1 MGNYEQLK
9 AAVSNVIKTNG
20 TQAISGQVLQNTL
33 LTMINSL
40 GSNYQFVGIA
50 ATNTNPGTPDQNVF
64 YIAGEGTYTNFAN
77 ISVNRGELA
86 VLKWNGAWSK
96 QTVKVGLPPNELNIS
111 TLYPTNGE
119 GGTNKYTLAG
129 AIAQVPDEYR
139 VIGLKVTFINES
151 NENESW
157 EYLKGNWGIG
167 NFSEVGART
176 ILGIQN
182 KLNVIYP
189 NEINSFNKLD
199 KNQMVLDKS
208 INSTTGQEY
217 VLSGK
222 FASPFYAVKGFEYL
236 YSQIYAAGRIYG
248 YDANFNFIEILTADI
263 ALNKY
268 TVPSNVYYIRLS
280 GNTTSMDSNSFF
292 LYLKE
297 YSKFVE
303 YGITEDKLYTDEQI
317 KSVVAQL
324 DDFESLTTIR
334 ETSNQFVNKI
344 NPVTDFIEGFYI
356 DPRSGDLKPLVNGAY
371 SVLID
376 LKGTTKFYSSAYAY
390 GSIYGYDENF
400 NFLGNISNSNGTYLV
415 EEDIRYARISLS
427 NKNNKNR
434 IFIYTREEDLSIK
447 TNIYNAKYYDYG
459 ITYTDISNR
468 KELDVIPTKLDK
480 FHSMYINSINIFSQE
495 LIQEQGAFINTSD
508 GVTITKSGATARLS
522 YSFFIPVVGG
532 QKISSNIP
540 SYGAILMYDKSKSF
554 IGTIPSSAWK
564 SDARTKD
571 YVSNTILNSNAAYI
585 RFNLSIAQYEIA
597 CLAIGLDD
605 IHKIYGFGDVF
616 DIRFKRRG
624 KKLVTIGDSITY
636 QRTWQDRL
644 CELTGMWH
652 NPKEIRGADESVKTE
667 GYGYILL
674 TSDLADTD
682 TYYEDVADI
691 TKTEETVVDGF
702 GYAHP
707 IWTDASGNKYRQP
720 FRTAEG
726 GETVMPVK
734 ETSIYSRASDSKY
747 YKGDVII
754 VFGGANDKVT
764 YVTNYPTRGGFGAIQ
779 GITNLKTDAEDNTGS
794 TFEIYTDNEKLQS
807 IGDYSEVGET
817 TGVQK
822 YNYTFRACFRG
833 LLKKVVDANPNAEI
847 IVVGPYATMIKDNDY
862 INRGYDYL
870 TVEQNKVIAECARE
884 FSCQYIDLFPL
895 FGRYNATKYLKNEY
909 VFIHPTT
916 VGGTKIAEYIAALI

>member
-20 TQAISGQVLQNTL
+20 TQSITGKVLQNTL

-77 ISVNRGELA
+77 ISVNMGELA

-129 AIAQVPDEYR
+129 AIAQVPNKYR

-157 EYLKGNWGIG
+157 EYLKGNWDIG

-217 VLSGK
+217 VFSGK

-236 YSQIYAAGRIYG
+236 YSQIYATGSIYG
-248 YDANFNFIEILTADI
+248 YDANFNFIEILTADF

-280 GNTTSMDSNSFF
+280 GNTTSMDGNSFF

-317 KSVVAQL
+317 NGVVAQL

-334 ETSNQFVNKI
+334 DTSNQFVNKI
-344 NPVTDFIEGFYI
+344 NSVTDFIDGFYI
-356 DPRSGDLKPLVNGAY
+356 NASGVLKPLDNRAY

-376 LKGTTKFYSSAYAY
+376 LLGTTKFYSSAYAY
-390 GSIYGYDENF
+390 GAIYGYDENF
-400 NFLGNISNSNGTYLV
+400 NFVGAISSSNGTYLV
-415 EEDIRYARISLS
+415 EEGIRYIRISLS
-427 NKNNKNR
+427 SKNNKNS
-434 IFIYTREEDLSIK
+434 IFIYTREEDLSVK

-480 FHSMYINSINIFSQE
+480 FHSMYINSINIFSKE
-495 LIQEQGAFINTSD
+495 LVQEQGAFINIGD
-508 GVTITKSGATARLS
+508 GVTIVKNAATTGTS
-522 YSFFIPVVGG
+522 YSYFIPVVGG
-532 QKISSNIP
+532 QKISSNIS
-540 SYGAILMYDKSKSF
+540 SYGSVLMYDKDKNF
-554 IGTIPSSAWK
+554 INIVSGWK
-564 SDARTKD
+564 SDTRTKD
-571 YVSNTILNSNAAYI
+571 SIRTATLDSNAGYI
-585 RFNLSIAQYEIA
+585 RFNLPIAQYEIA
-597 CLAIGLDD
+597 CLAIGLNE
-605 IHKIYGFGDVF
+605 IHKNYVFGDVF

-652 NPKEIRGADESVKTE
+652 NPKEIRGADEKVKTE

-674 TSDLADTD
+674 DEDLSDTD

-707 IWTDASGNKYRQP
+707 IWTDASGKKYRQP
-720 FRTAEG
+720 YRTAEG
-726 GETVMPVK
+726 GETVMPAR

-754 VFGGANDKVT
+754 VFAGANDKVAYIT
-764 YVTNYPTRGGFGAIQ
+764 KYPTVGNISTIKGL
-779 GITNLKTDAEDNTGS
+779 TNLKTDSEDQTS
-794 TFEIYTDNEKLQS
+794 TEFEIYTKDEVLTS
-807 IGDYSEVGET
+807 VGDYSDVGET

-833 LLKKVVDANPNAEI
+833 MLKRVVDANPNAEI
-847 IVVGPYATMIKDNDY
+847 IVIGPFASMLPSSEY
-862 INRGYDYL
+862 INRIYDLYAKL
-870 TVEQNKVIAECARE
+870 ENEIIAECARE

-895 FGRYNATKYLKNEY
+895 FGRYNVTKYFKNEN
-909 VFIHPTT
+909 VFIHPNSD
-916 VGGTKIAEYIAALI
+916 GGIKIAEYIAALI

>member
-1 MGNYEQLK
+1 MANYETLK
-9 AAVSNVIKTNG
+9 NSVKQVIKTNG
-20 TQAISGQVLQNTL
+20 TQAITGQVLQNAL
-33 LTMINSL
+33 LSIISSV
-40 GSNYQFVGIA
+40 GANYQFVGIA
-50 ATNTNPGTPDQNVF
+50 TPATNPGTPDGNVF
-64 YIAGEGTYTNFAN
+64 YIAGQGTYTNFSN
-77 ISVNRGELA
+77 ISVGMGELA
-86 VLKWNGAWSK
+86 VLMWNGSWSK
-96 QTVKVGLPPNELNIS
+96 QVVKVGLPPNELNIS
-111 TLYPTNGE
+111 TLYPKNGE

-129 AIAQVPDEYR
+129 AIAQVPSEYR
-139 VIGLKVTFINES
+139 VIGLKITFINES

-182 KLNVIYP
+182 KL
-189 NEINSFNKLD
+189 K
-199 KNQMVLDKS
+199 
-208 INSTTGQEY
+208 
-217 VLSGK
+217 
-222 FASPFYAVKGFEYL
+222 
-236 YSQIYAAGRIYG
+236 
-248 YDANFNFIEILTADI
+248 
-263 ALNKY
+263 
-268 TVPSNVYYIRLS
+268 
-280 GNTTSMDSNSFF
+280 
-292 LYLKE
+292 
-297 YSKFVE
+297 
-303 YGITEDKLYTDEQI
+303 
-317 KSVVAQL
+317 
-324 DDFESLTTIR
+324 SLTTIR
-334 ETSNQFVNKI
+334 DTSNQFVNKI

-356 DPRSGDLKPLVNGAY
+356 NSGSGDLKPSVNGVY

-376 LKGTTKFYSSAYAY
+376 LKGTTKFYSSAYVY
-390 GSIYGYDENF
+390 GSIYGYDENL
-400 NFLGNISNSNGTYLV
+400 NFVGVISSSDGTYLV
-415 EEDIRYARISLS
+415 EEGIRYARISIS

-434 IFIYTREEDLSIK
+434 IFIYTREEDLSVK
-447 TNIYNAKYYDYG
+447 TNIYNTKYYDYG

-495 LIQEQGAFINTSD
+495 LIQEQGAFINSD
-508 GVTITKSGATARLS
+508 GVRITKNGATASLS

-540 SYGAILMYDKSKSF
+540 SYGAIMMYDKDKSF

-564 SDARTKD
+564 SDARTED
-571 YVSNTILNSNAAYI
+571 YVKNTILNSNAAYI
-585 RFNLSIAQYEIA
+585 RFNLPIAQYEIA

-652 NPKEIRGADESVKTE
+652 NPNEIRGADESVKAE

-847 IVVGPYATMIKDNDY
+847 IVVGPYATIIKDNDY

>member
-1 MGNYEQLK
+1 MANYETLK
-9 AAVSNVIKTNG
+9 NSVKQVIKTNG
-20 TQAISGQVLQNTL
+20 TQAITGQVLQNAL
-33 LTMINSL
+33 LSIISSV
-40 GSNYQFVGIA
+40 GANYQFVGIA
-50 ATNTNPGTPDQNVF
+50 TPATNPGTPDGNVF
-64 YIAGEGTYTNFAN
+64 YIAGQGTYTNFSN
-77 ISVNRGELA
+77 LSVGVGELA
-86 VLKWNGAWSK
+86 VLMWNGSWSK
-96 QTVKVGLPPNELNIS
+96 QVVKVGLPPNELNIS

-129 AIAQVPDEYR
+129 AIAQVPAEYR
-139 VIGLKVTFINES
+139 VIGLKITFINES

-157 EYLKGNWGIG
+157 EYLKDGWGIG
-167 NFSEVGART
+167 NFSEVGARP
-176 ILGIQN
+176 ILGLQN

-199 KNQMVLDKS
+199 KNQMTLGKS
-208 INSTTGQEY
+208 IKPTTGEEY
-217 VLSGK
+217 VLSSG
-222 FASPFYAVKGFEYL
+222 FISPFLSIRGIGYF
-236 YSQIYAAGRIYG
+236 YSQVYAFGPIYG
-248 YDANFNFIEILTADI
+248 YDENFKFIESLTVDQG
-263 ALNKY
+263 LNKY
-268 TVPSNVYYIRLS
+268 TVPSNVYYIRIS
-280 GNTTSMDSNSFF
+280 GKITSLDGNSFF

-324 DDFESLTTIR
+324 DDFKSLTIIR

-356 DPRSGDLKPLVNGAY
+356 NGSGDLKPSVNGTY

-390 GSIYGYDENF
+390 GSICGYDEKF

-434 IFIYTREEDLSIK
+434 IFIYTREEDLSVK
-447 TNIYNAKYYDYG
+447 VNIYNAKYYDYG
-459 ITYTDISNR
+459 ITYTDMSNR

-480 FHSMYINSINIFSQE
+480 FHSMYINSINIFSKE
-495 LIQEQGAFINTSD
+495 LVQEQGAFIDTGD
-508 GVTITKSGATARLS
+508 GVTIVKNATTTGKS
-522 YSFFIPVVGG
+522 YSYFIPVVGG
-532 QKISSNIP
+532 QKISSNI
-540 SYGAILMYDKSKSF
+540 SLYGAVLMYDKDNNF
-554 IGTIPSSAWK
+554 IRPISSSEWK
-564 SDARTKD
+564 SDNRTKD
-571 YVSNTILNSNAAYI
+571 YVRTAILDSNAAYI
-585 RFNLSIAQYEIA
+585 RLNLPIAQYDIY
-597 CLAIGLDD
+597 CLAIGIDY
-605 IHKIYGFGDVF
+605 IHKFYGFGDVF

-636 QRTWQDRL
+636 QRSWQDRL

-652 NPKEIRGADESVKTE
+652 NPMEVRGAGTDAKHE

-674 TSDLADTD
+674 DGDLSDTD

-707 IWTDASGNKYRQP
+707 IWTDASGKKYRQP

-726 GETVMPVK
+726 GEMVMPTK
-734 ETSIYSRASDSKY
+734 STSIYSMASDSKY

-754 VFGGANDKVT
+754 VFAGANDRAVHIVK
-764 YVTNYPTRGGFGAIQ
+764 YPTIGDFSTIKGV
-779 GITNLKTDAEDNTGS
+779 TNLKTESEDKTS
-794 TFEIYTDNEKLQS
+794 SDYEIYTEDALLKS
-807 IGDYSEVGET
+807 IGDYSDEGET

-833 LLKKVVDANPNAEI
+833 MLKRVVDANPNAEI
-847 IVVGPYATMIKDNDY
+847 IVVGPFASMLSSSEYIDRIYDLYAKLEN
-862 INRGYDYL
+862 
-870 TVEQNKVIAECARE
+870 EVIAECARE

-895 FGRYNATKYLKNEY
+895 FGRYNVTKYFKDEY
-909 VFIHPTT
+909 VFIHPNRD
-916 VGGTKIAEYIAALI
+916 GGIKIAEYIAALI